1 MGRYIFFDTET
12 SGTGNNA
19 RVIQFSAIV
28 TDENMVVTDAID
40 EYCMI
45 DGDIPPDVVQ
55 IHGIDKNKLAELSGG
70 QTILDIVEKH
80 KDILRAKK
88 NIWIGYNTPFDI
100 KKIQDSIDS
109 EKIKVLNEEVNIPEY
124 LLNPNE
130 PIIDFGSTVLE
141 GLPIHNDDR
150 NVNYDL
156 MRYYYKK
163 LNLSVWAK
171 LGVIVDTVIG
181 EQGKAYAMNIFESSI
196 LSKLTNRRE
205 PQFHD
210 ALFDAFICWFLFTVE
225 KESN

>member
-1 MGRYIFFDTET
+1 MSRYIFFDTET

-19 RVIQFSAIV
+19 RVIQFSAII
-28 TDENMVVTDAID
+28 TDENLVVTDAFD

-45 DGDIPPDVVQ
+45 DGDIPPEVLQ
-55 IHGIDKNKLAELSGG
+55 IHGIDKNKLAKLSGG
-70 QTILDIVEKH
+70 QTILDVVEKH
-80 KDILRAKK
+80 KDILRGKG
-88 NIWIGYNTPFDI
+88 NVWVGYNTPFDI
-100 KKIQDSIDS
+100 RKIQDSIDS

-130 PIIDFGSTVLE
+130 PIIDFGSTVMDE
-141 GLPIHNDDR
+141 FPNASDTR

-163 LNLSVWAK
+163 LDLKVWAK
-171 LGVIVDTVIG
+171 LGVIVDDVLG
-181 EQGKAYAMNIFESSI
+181 EEGKAYAMNIFENSI
-196 LSKLTNRRE
+196 LSKFTNRRK

-225 KESN
+225 KEDN